1 MPARSNAR
9 ASLCSFTFSD
19 GRHCRTPRSPKHPH
33 LCYFHARREAQS
45 LAAEDLG
52 RDIAYFFSGKYL
64 SACDLNAALGRLFAA
79 VAQGL
84 VNRHTARTLAYL
96 AQTISQT
103 IRITQNEYAQSL
115 GGDAWRNS
123 VRTSV
128 NANFDY
134 ITPESPSSNSNSGS
148 NSDSNSSS
156 APDSAPN
163 SNPDPASN
171 PAPNS
176 SPSNSAT
183 NSNPAFNSHSS
194 VPVSTSE
201 PAVSQSPRETAS
213 HAPL

>member
-19 GRHCRTPRSPKHPH
+19 GRHCRTPRSLKHPH

-134 ITPESPSSNSNSGS
+134 ITPPS
-148 NSDSNSSS
+148 
-156 APDSAPN
+156 PN

-171 PAPNS
+171 SASDSNPNSNS
-176 SPSNSAT
+176 SPHSDPDSNSAA
-183 NSNPAFNSHSS
+183 NSNPAFNTHSNPLS
-194 VPVSTSE
+194 NSSIPESTSE
-201 PAVSQSPRETAS
+201 AVITQSPGPTPW